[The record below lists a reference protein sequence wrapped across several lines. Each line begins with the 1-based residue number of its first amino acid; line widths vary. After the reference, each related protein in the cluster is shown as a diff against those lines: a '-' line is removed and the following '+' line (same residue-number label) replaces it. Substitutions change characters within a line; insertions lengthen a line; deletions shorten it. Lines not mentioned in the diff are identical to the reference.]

1 MLTDSGKKIIVIGLV
16 AAIAYYIFGPV
27 GLACVAL
34 VLLCK
39 KSKDLKS
46 E

>member
-16 AAIAYYIFGPV
+16 AAIAYYVLGP
-27 GLACVAL
+27 GVAL